1 MDEIKKGQGGNNVRS
16 NMLVQKTPTLR
27 FLSNEQLE
35 LIHLKTLE
43 ILEHTGVEILHKESI
58 DLLDA
63 AGATIEGSLVRIPEF
78 LVKKA
83 LSTAPSRIVMANRDG
98 ERVMYLESTNSYFGT
113 GSGCP
118 YTIDAYSGQRRLTN
132 KQDVANAAKVCD
144 QLLNI
149 DFVMSMG
156 LARSEK
162 PEIGYIHEFDA
173 MVRNTKKPIIM
184 SAFDGKNVANIIK
197 MAQIVMGG
205 SEELRKKPILAVY
218 SEATSPLRHDDDAIG
233 KMLVCAENWV
243 PVIHTIGLMAGATA
257 PITLAG
263 ALVQGNAELLSA
275 LVIHQLKKPGAPFF
289 YGGTITAIDM
299 KTMAHPYG
307 APEFHKLSSALTEMG
322 SYYKLPV
329 FSTGGCS
336 DAKTFDQQA
345 SAEATYSLLLASLS
359 GGNLIHDVGYVDSGL
374 TSSLSQIVFSDEV
387 IEVIKHI
394 IDGISTED
402 DDFALDAI
410 HRVGPGGHY
419 LGDEH
424 TVRNFRRIYSPKL
437 FTRHSYS
444 NWEKAGKKTLD
455 QVIGD
460 KVIKILE
467 EHEVEKLSDHIILS
481 LDEAINDFTMEV

>member
-1 MDEIKKGQGGNNVRS
+1 MGGNKLRS
-16 NMLVQKTPTLR
+16 NMLVQKTPNLK
-27 FLSNEQLE
+27 FLSNDQLE

-43 ILEHTGVEILHKESI
+43 VLEHTGVEILHKESL
-58 DLLDA
+58 DLLYP
-63 AGATIEGSLVRIPEF
+63 AGAIIEGSLVRIPEF
-78 LVKKA
+78 LVKRA
-83 LSTAPSRIVMANRDG
+83 LSTAPSRIVMTNRDG
-98 ERVMYLESTNSYFGT
+98 ERVMYLESSNSYFGT

-118 YTIDAYSGQRRLTN
+118 YTIDAYSGLRRLTH

-144 QLLNI
+144 QLSNI

-162 PEIGYIHEFDA
+162 PEVGYIHEFDA

-197 MAQIVMGG
+197 MAEIVMGG
-205 SEELRKKPILAVY
+205 PEELRKKPIMAVY

-243 PVIHTIGLMAGATA
+243 PIIHTIGLMAGATA
-257 PITLAG
+257 PVTLAG

-275 LVIHQLKKPGAPFF
+275 LVIHQLKKPGAPFL

-322 SYYKLPV
+322 SFYKLPV

-345 SAEATYSLLLASLS
+345 SSEATYSLLLASLS
-359 GGNLIHDVGYVDSGL
+359 GGNLIHDIGYIDSGL
-374 TSSLSQIVFSDEV
+374 TSSLSQIVFSDEI
-387 IEVIKHI
+387 IELIKHI
-394 IDGISTED
+394 TNGIPTEED
-402 DDFALDAI
+402 DLALDAI
-410 HRVGPGGHY
+410 NRVGPGGHY

-424 TVRNFRRIYSPKL
+424 TVQNFRKIYSPKL

-444 NWEKAGKKTLD
+444 NWEKTGKQTLD
-455 QVIGD
+455 QIVSD
-460 KVIKILE
+460 KVMKILK
-467 EHEVEKLSDHIILS
+467 EHKVDQLNSITISS
-481 LDEAINDFTMEV
+481 LDEAISEFTLAVEK